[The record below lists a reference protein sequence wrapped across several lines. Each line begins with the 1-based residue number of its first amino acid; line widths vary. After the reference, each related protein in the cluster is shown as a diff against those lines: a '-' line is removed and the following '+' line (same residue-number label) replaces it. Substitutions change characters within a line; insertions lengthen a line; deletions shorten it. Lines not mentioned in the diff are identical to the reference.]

1 MVASGWLAWPLLLS
15 GHPEQAWDRHR
26 ESLTRARELAHPN
39 TLAQVLFIGCTF
51 CQLCSD
57 PGGVLERAEELSAL
71 ATEQGFPLWRGAAMA
86 LEGWALARE
95 GRTEQGIEK
104 IGQGIAAYC
113 ATEAELWRPLFLGLS
128 AEAHALEGRQAEARQ
143 LLTEAVDR
151 AERTGERWFEAELHR
166 LEGAVMIRGG
176 TLPQFYCLLLIGV
189 VPQTNPCAR
198 QDYPQRS
205 APCEVRYEND
215 PRSRLIPVLRLAFGL
230 YLQRRA
236 VAFGDSITD
245 GT

>member
-1 MVASGWLAWPLLLS
+1 
-15 GHPEQAWDRHR
+15 
-26 ESLTRARELAHPN
+26 
-39 TLAQVLFIGCTF
+39 
-51 CQLCSD
+51 
-57 PGGVLERAEELSAL
+57 
-71 ATEQGFPLWRGAAMA
+71 MA

-176 TLPQFYCLLLIGV
+176 TP
-189 VPQTNPCAR
+189 
-198 QDYPQRS
+198 
-205 APCEVRYEND
+205 D
-215 PRSRLIPVLRLAFGL
+215 PVAAEG
-230 YLQRRA
+230 YLQKAVDLARSQRAKWWELRATTNLARRWRDQGRWA
-236 VAFGDSITD
+236 EAHGLLTPVCNWFTEGFDTPDLREARALLSALTSCIRPA
-245 GT
+245 